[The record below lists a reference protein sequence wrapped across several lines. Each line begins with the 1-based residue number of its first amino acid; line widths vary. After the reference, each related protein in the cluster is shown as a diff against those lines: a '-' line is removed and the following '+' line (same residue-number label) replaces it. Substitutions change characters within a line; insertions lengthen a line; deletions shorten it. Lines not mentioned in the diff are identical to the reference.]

1 MKQVLQN
8 LKTGAT
14 EVVDVPAP
22 RVRPGHLLIAT
33 RRFVFDR
40 KG

>member
-8 LKTGAT
+8 LRSGAT

-22 RVRPGHLLIAT
+22 VAVPGQLLI
-33 RRFVFDR
+33 
-40 KG
+40 